1 MIDSEFERKG
11 REMSDEIF
19 SVITLQDLAEYF
31 GKVNTEY
38 KWLQEQPTHS
48 DETDKLREELEARS
62 VCAQV
67 VTCNGAAILKLQ
79 AELEAANKRA
89 KEDEQALLDYAILR
103 VSLTERTAK
112 AEAERDQLRAEL
124 DLYKRN
130 LSLDAIRAIA
140 ETNSGKELHRSW
152 RDTMLLQGRH
162 VSAER
167 MGWDLLPERD
177 KQLDVQIA
185 QDVLSDFAAYLHAQ
199 ADLATAIGQ
208 NEQMLKAVGVEN
220 FPAFLARIAELERE
234 RDAAERALEQIRTIN
249 DSNGVIMPGSA
260 RDAIQNVTEQ
270 YFAQGK

>member
-112 AEAERDQLRAEL
+112 AEAERAQLRAEL
-124 DLYKRN
+124 
-130 LSLDAIRAIA
+130 
-140 ETNSGKELHRSW
+140 
-152 RDTMLLQGRH
+152 
-162 VSAER
+162 
-167 MGWDLLPERD
+167 
-177 KQLDVQIA
+177 
-185 QDVLSDFAAYLHAQ
+185 
-199 ADLATAIGQ
+199 
-208 NEQMLKAVGVEN
+208 EQVKA
-220 FPAFLARIAELERE
+220 E
-234 RDAAERALEQIRTIN
+234 RDAMGAVVASQSRNACVSGGTPTLAERALERARNQLRAELETAQDNALRAANLGAEWKERAERYKSERDAAILDARKLAQN
-249 DSNGVIMPGSA
+249 WNGVMTSVELE
-260 RDAIQNVTEQ
+260 AIVKKYLQQ
-270 YFAQGK
+270 

>member
-124 DLYKRN
+124 EQVKQDARLLAFAVQTGQRVEGLFEIASKYYVSPPPAQEYKK
-130 LSLDAIRAIA
+130 LG
-140 ETNSGKELHRSW
+140 E
-152 RDTMLLQGRH
+152 
-162 VSAER
+162 
-167 MGWDLLPERD
+167 
-177 KQLDVQIA
+177 
-185 QDVLSDFAAYLHAQ
+185 
-199 ADLATAIGQ
+199 
-208 NEQMLKAVGVEN
+208 
-220 FPAFLARIAELERE
+220 
-234 RDAAERALEQIRTIN
+234 
-249 DSNGVIMPGSA
+249 
-260 RDAIQNVTEQ
+260 
-270 YFAQGK
+270 